1 VQFQVGPPVI
11 IDSLVAQL
19 IEQHAVNVSVVGLS
33 PTWRARRWGISV
45 VGNTA
50 ALQVVITSSNL
61 VCSTS
66 SKECAVSV
74 CSVTWQHGS
83 PGSSRSQ
90 FESEQTDSAHSSI
103 PRYSNW

>member
-1 VQFQVGPPVI
+1 MQFQVGPPVI

-33 PTWRARRWGISV
+33 PTWRAHQWGIGV

-50 ALQVVITSSNL
+50 ALQVAITSSNL

-66 SKECAVSV
+66 SKECVESGYG
-74 CSVTWQHGS
+74 VT
-83 PGSSRSQ
+83 R
-90 FESEQTDSAHSSI
+90 
-103 PRYSNW
+103 

>member
-1 VQFQVGPPVI
+1 MQFQVGPPVI

-33 PTWRARRWGISV
+33 PTWRARQWGISV
-45 VGNTA
+45 VGNTT

-66 SKECAVSV
+66 SKECVESGYG
-74 CSVTWQHGS
+74 VT
-83 PGSSRSQ
+83 R
-90 FESEQTDSAHSSI
+90 
-103 PRYSNW
+103 